1 MEIVRPDAVPAGAK
15 PGAGEAVESARE
27 GGRGE
32 SFDQVMS
39 QVEGK
44 AQVASPAAP
53 TPGVTPPQDARVAE
67 IAQEKARVAET
78 PGGVERL
85 GREIE
90 THSVRLRELIDELQ
104 SGRTFTTQE
113 LIGMQAEM
121 HEITLQIEVTTRTVA
136 ETVSGVRQLAQQQG

>member
-1 MEIVRPDAVPAGAK
+1 MDIVRPDALPAGAK
-15 PGAGEAVESARE
+15 PGAGEAAEIARE
-27 GGRGE
+27 GAKGE
-32 SFDQVMS
+32 SFDTVMS
-39 QVEGK
+39 QVEAKG
-44 AQVASPAAP
+44 QVAPSHAPA
-53 TPGVTPPQDARVAE
+53 PGTTAQQDPRVAE
-67 IAQEKARVAET
+67 IAQEKARVAEA

-90 THSVRLRELIDELQ
+90 TNSVRLRELIDELQ